1 MNHIFSNKSGDRLS
15 GLYTVFSLFLLII
28 LLLAIS
34 SCELERP
41 YIKSTEP
48 MLQEVEVNG
57 VYVECKYMN
66 YRDLEKKHGYK
77 ANPFLPPDLALTP
90 KQTIVFDLKIRN
102 NDSAPVMLN
111 IKDVDLLFGDT
122 RYRPMSPAEMQD
134 NIEEYAERNE
144 NLEQNR
150 VAKKFMLPYIK
161 TIGGNRTES
170 GYLVFMG
177 GFRGRNIP
185 TELSLTFTTLDKHT
199 AAEIN
204 FTYTLTLL
212 KK

>member
-1 MNHIFSNKSGDRLS
+1 
-15 GLYTVFSLFLLII
+15 
-28 LLLAIS
+28 
-34 SCELERP
+34 
-41 YIKSTEP
+41 
-48 MLQEVEVNG
+48 MLQETEVNG

-90 KQTIVFDLKIRN
+90 KQTIVFDLKIIN
-102 NDSAPVMLN
+102 NDDAPVLLN

-122 RYRPMSPAEMQD
+122 RYSPMSPADMQD
-134 NIEEYAERNE
+134 KIEEYAERNE
-144 NLEQNR
+144 NLEENR
-150 VAKKFMLPYIK
+150 VAKRFMFPYIK
-161 TIGGNRTES
+161 NIGGNKTES

-185 TELSLTFTTLDKHT
+185 TELSLTFTTLDKNI